1 MVEKT
6 TKKKKR
12 SIHRNTESK
21 EKELIDLAMDLAF
34 KQMSDGTAT
43 AQVITYFLKLGSVAA
58 NLTNLK
64 TENENALLKAKVE
77 ALASRKKIE
86 ELYLKALDA
95 MKLYSGNEGGSFDDV

>member
-1 MVEKT
+1 MVDKP

-21 EKELIDLAMDLAF
+21 EKELVNLAMDLAF
-34 KQMSDGTAT
+34 KQLKDGSAT
-43 AQVITYFLKLGSVAA
+43 SQVITYFLKLGSEAA

-64 TENENALLKAKVE
+64 TENENALLKAKVD

-95 MKLYSGNEGGSFDDV
+95 MKLYSGNEGGNFNDV

>member
-1 MVEKT
+1 MVDKT

-21 EKELIDLAMDLAF
+21 EKELINLAMDLAF
-34 KQMSDGTAT
+34 KQLKNGTAT
-43 AQVITYFLKLGSVAA
+43 SQVITYFLKLGSEASS
-58 NLTNLK
+58 LTNLK
-64 TENENALLKAKVE
+64 TENENELLKAKVE

-95 MKLYSGNEGGSFDDV
+95 MKLYSGNEDGGFSDV

>member
-1 MVEKT
+1 MVDKT

-21 EKELIDLAMDLAF
+21 EKELINLAMDLAF
-34 KQMSDGTAT
+34 KQLKDGTAT
-43 AQVITYFLKLGSVAA
+43 SQVITYFLKLGSETA

-64 TENENALLKAKVE
+64 IGNENTLLLAKVD

-86 ELYLKALDA
+86 ELYLKALEA
-95 MKLYSGNEGGSFDDV
+95 MKLYSGNESDGYDDV

>member
-34 KQMSDGTAT
+34 KQMKNGSAT
-43 AQVITYFLKLGSVAA
+43 SQVITYFLKLGSETA

-64 TENENALLKAKVE
+64 IENENALLRAKVE

-86 ELYLKALDA
+86 ELYLQALAA
-95 MKLYSGNEGGSFDDV
+95 MKLYSGNDGGNFEDV